1 MFAGRGAYFCP
12 CKHSP
17 SRSLATQALMQLMGA
32 NQFEVFPNH
41 RTLDDGTSIVSLH
54 LGHIMAN
61 IGTLMI
67 QKIEGVLEATSTKP
81 Y

>member
-1 MFAGRGAYFCP
+1 
-12 CKHSP
+12 
-17 SRSLATQALMQLMGA
+17 MQLMGA